1 MKNLKITEE
10 HIYILNEE
18 LTIRHGY
25 IVNVDKITYL
35 IQNYNNVEIPYL
47 LVEAFSLNKSQINKI
62 TLVFTDVKIEN
73 GKIVYKYEEKTDK
86 YSHWY
91 RYSTTPILYKKYIQT
106 FQIPKKVIDSDLEL
120 IGKFLGK
127 KYSRIDILSDWNL
140 LLEVYRAIRFKI
152 EVDITN
158 IISRNDYTHFLYMV
172 AYSIRKYSS
181 SVKKNKKSTK
191 KIINNKW
198 ASEQRDL
205 NKEFRRRRSKYS
217 IDDFSKEDLEKVHS
231 LENII
236 KDCVCWIENRGYSIE
251 KMSNGEFCVNFF
263 GDVQFYKDYFEEK
276 KEIPFQIGTCLRRFE
291 VDGLGLTSTKNF
303 PLYSLKSSFI
313 YNNDLKYSKEWSKKE
328 KHGYHTYAKSESR
341 LDGND
346 EYTEFL
352 NNVEGGENIL
362 TKREFVDNNRYRTF
376 AYDTVDKYYHLIQ
389 TNMRRVDIDDYLSW
403 ENHSYYYKNL
413 VYHSYEI
420 DDEVYSMNTRFTE
433 EEYNNRLVNAKQ
445 YLLNKEKE
453 KNERLKMSALSKLTK
468 EEKESLNII
477 LL

>member
-1 MKNLKITEE
+1 
-10 HIYILNEE
+10 
-18 LTIRHGY
+18 
-25 IVNVDKITYL
+25 
-35 IQNYNNVEIPYL
+35 
-47 LVEAFSLNKSQINKI
+47 
-62 TLVFTDVKIEN
+62 
-73 GKIVYKYEEKTDK
+73 
-86 YSHWY
+86 
-91 RYSTTPILYKKYIQT
+91 
-106 FQIPKKVIDSDLEL
+106 
-120 IGKFLGK
+120 
-127 KYSRIDILSDWNL
+127 
-140 LLEVYRAIRFKI
+140 
-152 EVDITN
+152 
-158 IISRNDYTHFLYMV
+158 
-172 AYSIRKYSS
+172 
-181 SVKKNKKSTK
+181 
-191 KIINNKW
+191 
-198 ASEQRDL
+198 
-205 NKEFRRRRSKYS
+205 
-217 IDDFSKEDLEKVHS
+217 
-231 LENII
+231 
-236 KDCVCWIENRGYSIE
+236 
-251 KMSNGEFCVNFF
+251 MSNGEFCVNFF

-303 PLYSLKSSFI
+303 PLYSLKSSII

-328 KHGYHTYAKSESR
+328 KHSYHTYAKSEIR

-362 TKREFVDNNRYRTF
+362 AKREFVDNNRYRTF